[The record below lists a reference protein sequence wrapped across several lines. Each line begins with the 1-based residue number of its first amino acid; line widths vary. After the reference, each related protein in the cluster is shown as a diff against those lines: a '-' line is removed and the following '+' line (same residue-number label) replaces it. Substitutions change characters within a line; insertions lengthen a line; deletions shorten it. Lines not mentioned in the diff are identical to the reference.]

1 MSKETKRDGG
11 QEVSKRYEGHQGR
24 EEFRAS
30 PFFYHYGFFFNCLR
44 S

>member
-24 EEFRAS
+24 EECRAS
-30 PFFYHYGFFFNCLR
+30 AFFFIIMVFFLTV
-44 S
+44 

>member
-24 EEFRAS
+24 EEFRAFA
-30 PFFYHYGFFFNCLR
+30 FFIIMFFFF
-44 S
+44 